1 MASRSDAPPG
11 SPVRAAD
18 APGPGDPP
26 GSVASEE
33 ETPASDATE
42 ASPEAPARASADA
55 ALASSRGMAFA
66 YNRHHVP
73 PVPPDPPAVSRA
85 GPTPLIDPSAVPE
98 VLRAVALE
106 DGCVKVN
113 FRDNTVLALDPT
125 GAAFTAHAPDG
136 ESVRQL
142 ADFAVTRFANKLR
155 LALEFRNAHVDVPY
169 YPPAVMLRGRRSSF
183 SRTTENPT
191 SASGD
196 AAPRVFRCSR
206 RVSVAR
212 WSRDATSAA
221 REGLLTRLASG
232 AVALESAD
240 GVARVVLSAHGL
252 VATVTYPLLFER
264 KDDWTRAAAPEE
276 TDAEENEAGSRPTA
290 FDYVW
295 HTQTFA
301 ADACP
306 SRWAFP
312 VALLTAAAYT
322 NGSEEEEEDASDA
335 NEATTPRKDA
345 SPSSDFDA
353 ASSKRLRAAGS
364 ATVLPHSAS
373 ADSRAGRPRVPLWVD
388 EGDDAEAEWWR
399 SPSLAGF
406 PPAPLPPSVQ
416 RATASG
422 SAVHTR
428 SRRHGD
434 RRPRCERV
442 PGQTNWIVR
451 GAQSR
456 SGVPWGVPVHMTDAS
471 AKFPPDANTPDENE
485 STSKN
490 VDESSSWTEAIAS
503 LDDGSAV
510 ATCSEGRCVLHVPDE
525 PNGAALARMY
535 RADAVPER
543 VGGVGRFAAVFAA
556 GARIF
561 DGNDGNAEGGKGPTE
576 YSDDEHSAARL
587 RDDAPSRV
595 PLAKVAARLVA
606 LRAAGAR
613 PPPNG
618 GDASKKSHSSS
629 SGGMFGSAAED
640 SESSLDPWAVSSA
653 DVVEESSGGGVGDF
667 VAFADGRVRAVFA
680 DRTILE
686 LRADANAA
694 RILTAAGERV
704 EVRTAAPMAWASYV
718 VAAAEFSRWAKL
730 APDQRERAANED
742 RAKRSAVEAEIDG
755 IARLAKIVAESEAAA
770 GTTRAKTDF
779 FGENVDPRG
788 ETLAGDSR
796 DASRRTAADPAAP
809 RSPLREA
816 RRAPPLAVSVPA
828 SPLDGAKIRRAS
840 SLRSASKEEEEE
852 EEGAPRTGPNSRAG
866 GRALFAAED
875 DETST
880 GEGVPREA
888 GGRGVAAVAAEAAS
902 GAASGEGSFPS
913 PPPKMSVAEALAA
926 TAKWL
931 DGASSDDERRGGE
944 EGANETGAGEATDPT
959 MARAR
964 RVGEAVAANEAW
976 FESQTGS

>member
-169 YPPAVMLRGRRSSF
+169 YPPAVMLRGRRSSS

-335 NEATTPRKDA
+335 NEATTPPKRRLAVFRRRLRVLSTPPGRGLRDGA
-345 SPSSDFDA
+345 PALRLRGPPRGAAEGAAVGGRGRRRGGGVVALAVPRGFPPRSPSPFGTTRDGLRFRGPHTVSSPRGPA
-353 ASSKRLRAAGS
+353 AAVRAR
-364 ATVLPHSAS
+364 PR
-373 ADSRAGRPRVPLWVD
+373 ADELDRPRRAVEERRPLGRPR
-388 EGDDAEAEWWR
+388 
-399 SPSLAGF
+399 SY
-406 PPAPLPPSVQ
+406 
-416 RATASG
+416 
-422 SAVHTR
+422 
-428 SRRHGD
+428 D
-434 RRPRCERV
+434 RR
-442 PGQTNWIVR
+442 VR
-451 GAQSR
+451 
-456 SGVPWGVPVHMTDAS
+456 
-471 AKFPPDANTPDENE
+471 E
-485 STSKN
+485 
-490 VDESSSWTEAIAS
+490 
-503 LDDGSAV
+503 
-510 ATCSEGRCVLHVPDE
+510 
-525 PNGAALARMY
+525 
-535 RADAVPER
+535 
-543 VGGVGRFAAVFAA
+543 
-556 GARIF
+556 
-561 DGNDGNAEGGKGPTE
+561 
-576 YSDDEHSAARL
+576 
-587 RDDAPSRV
+587 
-595 PLAKVAARLVA
+595 
-606 LRAAGAR
+606 
-613 PPPNG
+613 
-618 GDASKKSHSSS
+618 
-629 SGGMFGSAAED
+629 
-640 SESSLDPWAVSSA
+640 
-653 DVVEESSGGGVGDF
+653 
-667 VAFADGRVRAVFA
+667 
-680 DRTILE
+680 
-686 LRADANAA
+686 
-694 RILTAAGERV
+694 
-704 EVRTAAPMAWASYV
+704 
-718 VAAAEFSRWAKL
+718 
-730 APDQRERAANED
+730 
-742 RAKRSAVEAEIDG
+742 
-755 IARLAKIVAESEAAA
+755 
-770 GTTRAKTDF
+770 
-779 FGENVDPRG
+779 
-788 ETLAGDSR
+788 
-796 DASRRTAADPAAP
+796 
-809 RSPLREA
+809 
-816 RRAPPLAVSVPA
+816 VPA
-828 SPLDGAKIRRAS
+828 
-840 SLRSASKEEEEE
+840 
-852 EEGAPRTGPNSRAG
+852 
-866 GRALFAAED
+866 GREY
-875 DETST
+875 
-880 GEGVPREA
+880 P
-888 GGRGVAAVAAEAAS
+888 GR
-902 GAASGEGSFPS
+902 
-913 PPPKMSVAEALAA
+913 K
-926 TAKWL
+926 
-931 DGASSDDERRGGE
+931 
-944 EGANETGAGEATDPT
+944 
-959 MARAR
+959 
-964 RVGEAVAANEAW
+964 
-976 FESQTGS
+976 